1 MLRSLLLRA
10 SRSGVLEHQFRQ
22 RSFSRRALSRFMPG
36 EDLESA
42 MKAAEDLR
50 DHGIGTVFTRLGEE
64 VKDAG
69 EADGVV
75 AHYVDVLEKVDG
87 RALDTQISVKPTQ
100 LGLALGTGQGDT
112 VDGFAVTRRN
122 LERLARTAAA
132 HGNFVWVDMEGS
144 EYTDATVAL
153 VREVRARHE
162 NVGLCLQAYLRRTPA
177 DVEVLRDPPTRI
189 RLVKGAYREPASIAF
204 PRKRDVDA
212 AYMRISD
219 RLMSDDAFMQQAP
232 PVFATHDVVIL
243 DNILARAASNRIP
256 REHIQVNMLY
266 GIRRETQLRM
276 AASGI
281 TMRTLISYG
290 SAWYPWYVRRL
301 AERPANLWFVA
312 KSVIRS

>member
-10 SRSGVLEHQFRQ
+10 SRSGLLEQQFRK

-36 EDLESA
+36 EGLESA

-75 AHYVDVLEKVDG
+75 AHYVSVLEQVDA
-87 RALDTQISVKPTQ
+87 RELDTWISVKPTQ
-100 LGLALGTGQGDT
+100 LGLALGTGHGGT
-112 VDGFAVTRRN
+112 LDGFAVTQRN

-132 HGNFVWVDMEGS
+132 HGNFVWIDMEGS

-153 VREVRARHE
+153 VRAVRATHE
-162 NVGLCLQAYLRRTPA
+162 NVGVCLQAYLRRTPA
-177 DVEVLRDPPTRI
+177 DVEVLCDPPTRI

-204 PRKRDVDA
+204 PRKGDVDA
-212 AYMRISD
+212 AYMRLAE
-219 RLMSDDAFMQQAP
+219 RLLGDAGFMEQAP
-232 PVFATHDVVIL
+232 PVFATHDIAIL
-243 DNILARAASNRIP
+243 DGILARAASNRIP
-256 REHIQVNMLY
+256 RADIQVHMLY
-266 GIRRETQLRM
+266 GIRREAQLRM
-276 AASGI
+276 AASGV

-312 KSVIRS
+312 KAVFRG

>member
-1 MLRSLLLRA
+1 MFRSLLLRA
-10 SRSGVLEHQFRQ
+10 SRSGLLEHQFRK
-22 RSFSRRALSRFMPG
+22 RSFSHRALSRFMPG
-36 EDLESA
+36 EDLEAA

-75 AHYVDVLEKVDG
+75 AHYVDVLEKVDA
-87 RALDTQISVKPTQ
+87 RALDARISVKPTQ
-100 LGLALGTGQGDT
+100 LGLALGTGHGDT
-112 VDGFAVTRRN
+112 VDGFAATQRN

-153 VREVRARHE
+153 VRGVRANHD
-162 NVGLCLQAYLRRTPA
+162 NVGVCLQAYLRRTPA
-177 DVEVLRDPPTRI
+177 DVEVLHDPPTRI

-212 AYMRISD
+212 AYMRLAERLLSD
-219 RLMSDDAFMQQAP
+219 AVFMQQAP
-232 PVFATHDVVIL
+232 PVFATHDTAIL
-243 DNILARAASNRIP
+243 DTILARAASNRVP
-256 REHIQVNMLY
+256 RSDVQVNMLY
-266 GIRRETQLRM
+266 GIRREAQLRM
-276 AASGI
+276 AASGV

-301 AERPANLWFVA
+301 AERPANLWFVV
-312 KSVIRS
+312 KSVVRS

>member
-10 SRSGVLEHQFRQ
+10 SHSGVLEHQFRR

-42 MKAAEDLR
+42 MQAAEDLR
-50 DHGIGTVFTRLGEE
+50 DYGIGTVFTRLGEE
-64 VKDAG
+64 VMDAG

-87 RALDTQISVKPTQ
+87 RGLDTQISVKPTQ
-100 LGLALGTGQGDT
+100 LGLALGTGHGDT
-112 VDGFAVTRRN
+112 VDGFAVTQRN
-122 LERLARTAAA
+122 LERLARTAGA

-153 VREVRARHE
+153 VRNVRANHQ
-162 NVGLCLQAYLRRTPA
+162 NVGVCLQAYLRRTPA
-177 DVEVLRDPPTRI
+177 DVEVLRDPPTRL
-189 RLVKGAYREPASIAF
+189 RLVKGAYREPSSIAF

-212 AYMRISD
+212 AYVRLSERI
-219 RLMSDDAFMQQAP
+219 LGDAVFMEQAP
-232 PVFATHDVVIL
+232 PVFATHDIAIL
-243 DNILARAASNRIP
+243 DTVLARAASNRIP
-256 REHIQVNMLY
+256 RENIHVNMLY
-266 GIRRETQLRM
+266 GIRREAQLRM
-276 AASGI
+276 AASGV

-312 KSVIRS
+312 KSMVRD

>member
-10 SRSGVLEHQFRQ
+10 SRSGVLEHQFRR
-22 RSFSRRALSRFMPG
+22 RSFSYRALSRFMPG

-42 MKAAEDLR
+42 MLAAEDLG
-50 DHGIGTVFTRLGEE
+50 DYGIGAVFTRLGEE

-87 RALDTQISVKPTQ
+87 RGLDGQISVKPTQ
-100 LGLALGTGQGDT
+100 LGLALGTGHGDT
-112 VDGFAVTRRN
+112 VDGFAVTQRN

-153 VREVRARHE
+153 VRNVRASHE
-162 NVGLCLQAYLRRTPA
+162 NVGACLQSYLRRTPA

-212 AYMRISD
+212 AYVRLSERLLSD
-219 RLMSDDAFMQQAP
+219 AVLMEQAP
-232 PVFATHDVVIL
+232 PVFATHDTAIL
-243 DNILARAASNRIP
+243 DTVLARAASNRIS
-256 REHIQVNMLY
+256 RENIHVHMLY
-266 GIRRETQLRM
+266 GIRREAQLRM
-276 AASGI
+276 AASAV

-301 AERPANLWFVA
+301 AERPANLWFVV
-312 KSVIRS
+312 KSVVRS

>member
-10 SRSGVLEHQFRQ
+10 SRSGVLEHQFRK
-22 RSFSRRALSRFMPG
+22 RTFSHRALSRFMPG

-42 MKAAEDLR
+42 MSAAEDLR
-50 DHGIGTVFTRLGEE
+50 DHGIGTVFTCLGEE
-64 VKDAG
+64 VTDAG

-100 LGLALGTGQGDT
+100 LGLALGTGHGNT
-112 VDGFAVTRRN
+112 TDGFAVTLRN
-122 LERLARTAAA
+122 LERLTRTAAA
-132 HGNFVWVDMEGS
+132 HDNFVWVDMEGS
-144 EYTDATVAL
+144 EYVDATVAL
-153 VREVRARHE
+153 VRDVRSRHE

-189 RLVKGAYREPASIAF
+189 RLVKGAYREPASVAF

-212 AYMRISD
+212 AYMRLAE
-219 RLMSDDAFMQQAP
+219 RMMNDDAFMQQAP
-232 PVFATHDVVIL
+232 PVFATHDTAIL
-243 DNILARAASNRIP
+243 DALLALAASNRIP
-256 REHIQVNMLY
+256 RENVQVSMLY
-266 GIRRETQLRM
+266 GIRREAQLRL

-281 TMRTLISYG
+281 TMRTLVSYG

-301 AERPANLWFVA
+301 AERPANLWFLV
-312 KSVIRS
+312 KSVVRS